1 MLALEDKE
9 YLKKVV
15 DNNHKVKKWFED
27 ELKKIDIKCGSSEGN
42 FSFIQTSENKAKE
55 ISAHLT
61 NEGIIVRQLDSYGL
75 PNCLRITI
83 GTQDEMI
90 ATIESLKKITK

>member
-1 MLALEDKE
+1 MIDVDVVSENNYWNKRIKKKFFFFNSLVNSFPKK
-9 YLKKVV
+9 YRYTKKKV
-15 DNNHKVKKWFED
+15 
-27 ELKKIDIKCGSSEGN
+27 
-42 FSFIQTSENKAKE
+42 KE

-90 ATIESLKKITK
+90 ATIESLKKITKNDKKI

>member
-9 YLKKVV
+9 YLKQVV
-15 DNNHKVKKWFED
+15 DNNYKVKKWFED
-27 ELKKIDIKCGSSEGN
+27 ELKKMDIQCGSSEGN

-61 NEGIIVRQLDSYGL
+61 NEGIIIRQLDSYGL

-83 GTQDEMI
+83 GTQEEMF
-90 ATIESLKKITK
+90 ATIESLKKIA

>member
-1 MLALEDKE
+1 MDLQKE
-9 YLKKVV
+9 IFLLFK
-15 DNNHKVKKWFED
+15 
-27 ELKKIDIKCGSSEGN
+27 SSE
-42 FSFIQTSENKAKE
+42 QRAKE

-90 ATIESLKKITK
+90 STIESLKKIT

>member
-1 MLALEDKE
+1 MAPLREIFLLFNH
-9 YLKKVV
+9 LKK
-15 DNNHKVKKWFED
+15 
-27 ELKKIDIKCGSSEGN
+27 
-42 FSFIQTSENKAKE
+42 KAKE

-90 ATIESLKKITK
+90 STIESLKKITK